1 MTNQSDI
8 QLEIA
13 QMIQQFPC
21 TSLKGYYLEKVSF
34 IILHTEAADLRW
46 TSSQRIKKMRVK
58 RKYVPNKIM
67 LPSSGIYTRGEG
79 PRVLEMPR
87 S

>member
-58 RKYVPNKIM
+58 RKYQTKSCCVPLVYI
-67 LPSSGIYTRGEG
+67 RGARALG
-79 PRVLEMPR
+79 F
-87 S
+87 